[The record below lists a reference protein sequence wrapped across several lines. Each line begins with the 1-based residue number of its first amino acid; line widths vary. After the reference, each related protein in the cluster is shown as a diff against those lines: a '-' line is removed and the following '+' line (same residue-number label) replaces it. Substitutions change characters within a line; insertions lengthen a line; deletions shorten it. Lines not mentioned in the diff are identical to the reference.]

1 MLIPD
6 CHGVDTHRA
15 LAGHALPRRPMAQRY
30 TSDPLPLSGDVTKMS
45 FRHRMPDPFKSRLV
59 AGLLLSGVLSTAMIA
74 SASAVA
80 GKLTLEALAGDAPLS
95 GPSLVKPKVAPDGSR
110 VTFLRGKQRDK
121 NRLDLWS
128 YDIASG
134 QTQMLVDADVVLP
147 GVEVLSDAEKARRE
161 RQRIAALSGIVDYQ
175 WSPDA
180 KSLLFPLGGELY
192 LYDLAMASGSKPG
205 PDAVRKLTNGEGF
218 ATDPKLSPMGGFVS
232 FVRDR
237 NLWVIDLASGKSA
250 QLTTDG
256 SEVIGNGVAEFV
268 ADEEMDR
275 HTGYWWAPD
284 DSAIAFARI
293 DETPVPVQKR
303 YEVYPDRTE
312 VVEQRYPAAGD
323 RNVLVQL
330 GVIAPQAG
338 AKPHWIDLGKNTDI
352 YLARVDWRD
361 PQRLTFQRQS
371 RDQQRLEL
379 IEADIASGQQRTLLT
394 ETSTTWVPLHNDLRF
409 LKDGRLLWSS
419 ERSGFEHLYVI
430 AADGTASALTAGAWP
445 VDGVLAIDET
455 AGQVYFAAGKDSPL
469 DTQVYRVALAGGDKE
484 RAIERLSKQDGM
496 HAATFAKNA
505 SVFVDSW
512 SNPAT
517 PPQLQLFR
525 NDGALIA
532 TLIDNQ
538 LADPKHPYATF
549 KDAHRPI
556 EFATLTAADGA
567 TPLHYSVIK
576 PNGFDPKKKYPVVVN
591 VYGGPAVQTVKR
603 SWSPDFNQ
611 YLAQHG
617 YVVFSVD
624 NRGTPRRGAAFGGAL
639 YGKQG
644 TVEVAD
650 QLQGVKWL
658 KSQPWVDGQRI
669 GVTGWSNGGYMTLML
684 LAQASD
690 AYACGVAGAPVT
702 DWALY
707 DTHYTERYMNLPAA
721 NVDGYRNARVL
732 EHIDGLTSPL
742 LLIHGMADDNVLFS
756 NSTVLMSALQ
766 QRGQPFE
773 LMTYPGAK
781 HGLKGKDLLHRLR
794 ITEAFFG
801 RCLKR

>member
-1 MLIPD
+1 MTRRRLALSAPITL
-6 CHGVDTHRA
+6 VLA
-15 LAGHALPRRPMAQRY
+15 LASLMPTAFATPPA
-30 TSDPLPLSGDVTKMS
+30 SGS
-45 FRHRMPDPFKSRLV
+45 V
-59 AGLLLSGVLSTAMIA
+59 AT
-74 SASAVA
+74 

-110 VTFLRGKQRDK
+110 VTFLRGKDRDR
-121 NRLDLWS
+121 NRLDLWA
-128 YDIASG
+128 YDVASG
-134 QTQMLVDADVVLP
+134 KTVMLVDADVVLP

-161 RQRIAALSGIVDYQ
+161 RQRTAALSGIVDYQ

-192 LYDLAMASGSKPG
+192 LYDLAKTGS
-205 PDAVRKLTNGEGF
+205 DAVRKLTNGEGF
-218 ATDPKLSPMGGFVS
+218 ATDPKLSPKGGFVS
-232 FVRDR
+232 FVRER
-237 NLWVIDLASGKSA
+237 NLWLIDLASGKPA
-250 QLTTDG
+250 QLTHDG
-256 SEVIGNGVAEFV
+256 SDVIGNGIAEFV

-303 YEVYPDRTE
+303 YEVYPDRTD

-323 RNVLVQL
+323 PNVRVQL
-330 GVIAPQAG
+330 GVITLGQSLPRSA
-338 AKPHWIDLGKNTDI
+338 AKPRWIDLGGNPDI

-361 PQRLTFQRQS
+361 PQHLTFQRQS
-371 RDQQRLEL
+371 RDQQTLDLVETDL
-379 IEADIASGQQRTLLT
+379 ATGKQRTLLT
-394 ETSTTWVPLHNDLRF
+394 ETSPTWVPLHNDLRF
-409 LKDGRLLWSS
+409 LKDGRLLWNS
-419 ERSGFEHLYVI
+419 ERSGFEHLYLI
-430 AADGTASALTAGAWP
+430 GADGQATALTSGDWP
-445 VDGVLAIDET
+445 VDGVLAVDEA

-469 DTQVYRVALAGGDKE
+469 DTQVYRVPLAGG
-484 RAIERLSKQDGM
+484 AIERLSKPDGT
-496 HAATFAKNA
+496 HVATFAKNA
-505 SVFVDSW
+505 SVYVDNW

-517 PPQLQLFR
+517 PPQLQLLR
-525 NDGALIA
+525 NDGTPIA
-532 TLIDNQ
+532 TLVDNR
-538 LADPKHPYATF
+538 LDDPKHPYAAF

-556 EFATLTAADGA
+556 EFGTLTAADGA

-576 PNGFDPKKKYPVVVN
+576 PSGFDPAKQYPVVVN
-591 VYGGPAVQTVKR
+591 VYGGPATQTVKR
-603 SWSPDFNQ
+603 NWAPDFNQ

-617 YVVFSVD
+617 YVVFSLD

-639 YGKQG
+639 YGRQG
-644 TVEVAD
+644 TVEVDD
-650 QLQGVKWL
+650 QLQGVEWL
-658 KSQPWVDGQRI
+658 KSQPWVDGRRI

-684 LAQASD
+684 LARASD

-732 EHIDGLTSPL
+732 AHIDGLTSKL

-794 ITEAFFG
+794 ISEAFFA